1 VFWIR
6 PMTRS
11 FTRGSAVVTAAFA
24 LFALAA
30 AASGEIPKKI
40 NYQGKLTDPSGVP
53 LSGSH
58 SMVFSIYEAADGGS
72 PLWSETKTAEADSDG
87 IFSTVLGS
95 VNSLEVDFTGPC
107 WLEIEVD
114 GETLSPRR
122 EVVSVPFAYQA
133 EHAGSAT
140 NAAEAANAVALGGR
154 PAEAFAD
161 SSVDGHSLDAADGDP
176 EDAVY
181 VDGYG
186 RVGVGTSTPATFL
199 DVRTFGS
206 AEGGVSPYGEVL
218 GHFKISG
225 SDAHSAISIDAQTGK
240 DAILYFAQTGAS
252 MWDLRND
259 TDIGDKFQLRWHRA
273 GTNKV
278 VTVDSTGY
286 VGITTTTPN
295 GPLHIQSNLSIN
307 SGTRLTDRVAPL
319 VVGDGDGANPC
330 ILIDGNQ
337 IEQADTTDLVYI
349 NYNSPADI
357 ALAQGGGNVGIGTT
371 TPDTKLEVAGQVK
384 ISSGASASGLW
395 LTSGYEGIG
404 TSTPNGPLHVE
415 SDITI
420 TSGTNLADRVA
431 PVVVGDGDGST
442 ACLLID
448 GNQIE
453 QSDASSVLHLNY
465 TSPAKVSLGVGGGNV
480 GIGTTNPSAKLEVAG
495 QMKITGGSPGAGKVL
510 SSDAGG
516 LASWQAMDVEYMV
529 NPADNA
535 LARLS
540 GGDLAQGYYEGYY
553 LMYANVMPAKA
564 SLAIPIHVQSR
575 IGGVTQRI
583 KSLKVYYQACTGNK
597 IDATRVKMM
606 DNAGGDIAVID
617 DASDRTSTSWAS
629 YTLTDPSPDPITGV
643 VTVWLDIDFADASC
657 FMLQSIILTTGP

>member
-11 FTRGSAVVTAAFA
+11 FTRGSAVVAAAFA

-40 NYQGKLTDPSGVP
+40 NYQGKLTDLSGLP

-72 PLWSETKTAEADSDG
+72 PLWSESKTAEADSSG
-87 IFSTVLGS
+87 VFSTVLGS
-95 VNSLEVDFTGPC
+95 VTPIEVDFTGPC

-133 EHAGSAT
+133 EHADSAA
-140 NAAEAANAVALGGR
+140 NAAEASNAIALGGR

-181 VDGYG
+181 VDDYG
-186 RVGVGTSTPATFL
+186 RVGLGTSSPATFL
-199 DVRTFGS
+199 DVRTFGG
-206 AEGGVSPYGEVL
+206 AEGGVAPYGEVL

-225 SDAHSAISIDAQTGK
+225 SDAHSAISIDAQSGR
-240 DAILYFAQTGAS
+240 DAILYFAQEGAS

-259 TDIGDKFQLRWHRA
+259 TDIGDKFQLRWHRG
-273 GTNKV
+273 GTVKA
-278 VTVDSTGY
+278 VTVDTTGY
-286 VGITTTTPN
+286 VGVLTTTPN
-295 GPLHIQSNLSIN
+295 GPLHVQSTLSIN

-349 NYNSPADI
+349 NYNSPARVS
-357 ALAQGGGNVGIGTT
+357 LAQGGGNVGIGTT
-371 TPDTKLEVAGQVK
+371 TPGAKLEVAGQVK
-384 ISSGASASGLW
+384 ISAGASGSGL
-395 LTSGYEGIG
+395 LVASGYEGIG

-415 SDITI
+415 STLNI
-420 TSGTNLADRVA
+420 TSGTNLRDRRA
-431 PVVVGDGDGST
+431 PVVVGDGDGT
-442 ACLLID
+442 GACVLID

-453 QSDASSVLHLNY
+453 QADTNSTLYLNY
-465 TSPAKVSLGVGGGNV
+465 SSPSKIAMAQGGGNV
-480 GIGTTNPSAKLEVAG
+480 GIGTSSPDAKLEVAG
-495 QMKITGGSPGAGKVL
+495 QVKITGGSPGAGKVL
-510 SSDAGG
+510 TSNANG
-516 LASWQAMDVEYMV
+516 LATWEAITTD
-529 NPADNA
+529 
-535 LARLS
+535 
-540 GGDLAQGYYEGYY
+540 YYIS
-553 LMYANVMPAKA
+553 P
-564 SLAIPIHVQSR
+564 
-575 IGGVTQRI
+575 
-583 KSLKVYYQACTGNK
+583 LK
-597 IDATRVKMM
+597 IL
-606 DNAGGDIAVID
+606 ID
-617 DASDRTSTSWAS
+617 DADPDFTLAADGAVMVVSSSTSAAGGFLVPIDIPGTLSGVRQKISSLTIYYKAGTGAGINAILLKKCNSDGSSTDVIYDDNFRNSHTWTS
-629 YTLTDPSPDPITGV
+629 VTLTDASPEEIAGSLALRLYFQFQPDAEMYLGTIV
-643 VTVWLDIDFADASC
+643 VR
-657 FMLQSIILTTGP
+657 TTD